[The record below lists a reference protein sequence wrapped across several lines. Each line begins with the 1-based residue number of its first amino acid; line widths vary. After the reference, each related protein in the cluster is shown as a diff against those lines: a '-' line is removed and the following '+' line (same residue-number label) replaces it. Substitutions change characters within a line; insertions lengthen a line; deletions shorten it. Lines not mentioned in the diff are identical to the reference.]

1 MHCDCIVYIVCQ
13 VFSYLLMVKL
23 LVRVIVIISISLF
36 FMNLIAVWCV
46 CVCVKCCFSDPQ

>member
-46 CVCVKCCFSDPQ
+46 CVCEMLF